1 MSDINYSTKRVNQQ
15 LIDEIISSLKSVSGY
30 GSVEIYIHNYKVTQI
45 TVRDIKKTD
54 HTISKPS
61 SFA

>member
-1 MSDINYSTKRVNQQ
+1 MSDINYSTRRVNQQ
-15 LIDEIISSLKSVSGY
+15 LLDEIVQSLKHVSGY
-30 GSVEIYIHNYKVTQI
+30 GSVEIFINNYKVTQI

-61 SFA
+61 NFA

>member
-1 MSDINYSTKRVNQQ
+1 MTDVNFSTKRVNQQ
-15 LIDEIISSLKSVSGY
+15 LIDEIVQSLKHVSGY
-30 GSVEIYIHNYKVTQI
+30 GSVEIFINNFKVTQI

-61 SFA
+61 TFA